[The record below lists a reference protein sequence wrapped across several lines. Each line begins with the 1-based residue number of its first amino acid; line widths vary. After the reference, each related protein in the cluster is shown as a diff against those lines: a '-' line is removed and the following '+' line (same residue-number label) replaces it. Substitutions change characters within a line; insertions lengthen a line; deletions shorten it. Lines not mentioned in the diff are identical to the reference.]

1 MKKKKPTFSC
11 VCLTVETFWWHE
23 ACPLDDLVILHG
35 EHEIVLILVAEA
47 VTSVHVQVRR
57 LTEGLQWVLQSAVR
71 RLTASVTS
79 RVTSNMTVLW
89 TNWCGF
95 TLSWFTF
102 MICCLGKFGYIVYSI
117 YFRFLADIFFKAVQS
132 SLYPLRYPYCCSH
145 LLQVVTLPWIWYL
158 YLGKCRTIY

>member
-1 MKKKKPTFSC
+1 MGLTSGL
-11 VCLTVETFWWHE
+11 VHLTVETI
-23 ACPLDDLVILHG
+23 CGDGDTSLLGDLVILHG

-95 TLSWFTF
+95 TLS
-102 MICCLGKFGYIVYSI
+102 
-117 YFRFLADIFFKAVQS
+117 
-132 SLYPLRYPYCCSH
+132 
-145 LLQVVTLPWIWYL
+145 
-158 YLGKCRTIY
+158 